1 MKSLADIRVLI
12 VEDEAMLVLE
22 LQDLLADFGCRIAGK
37 AARLSDAVQ
46 MATVTNCD
54 VAILDINLGGERV
67 DPVADILQRRSI
79 PFIFATGYGGDGLNP
94 EHRSVLLIEKPYNS
108 ETLRTALI
116 DVLCKTNASP
126 RGYSQ
131 SNPKCP

>member
-1 MKSLADIRVLI
+1 MGSLADIRVLI

-46 MATVTNCD
+46 LASVTDCD
-54 VAILDINLGGERV
+54 VAILDINLSGERV
-67 DPVADILQRRSI
+67 DPVADILHRRGI

-94 EHRSVLLIEKPYNS
+94 EHRSVLLVEKPYNS

-116 DVLCKTNASP
+116 EVLLKRAAPSRDCS
-126 RGYSQ
+126 RI
-131 SNPKCP
+131 